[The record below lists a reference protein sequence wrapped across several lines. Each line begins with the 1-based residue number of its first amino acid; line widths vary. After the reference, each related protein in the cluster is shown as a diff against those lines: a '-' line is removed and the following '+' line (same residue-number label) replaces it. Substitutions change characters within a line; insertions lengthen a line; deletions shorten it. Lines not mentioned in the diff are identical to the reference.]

1 MRKLLFRDARRRP
14 PAPSLPQGFDVCVT
28 LRKGDKI
35 VRRNGRGEVE
45 IVRVTT
51 EVALLDASGAPRR
64 TA

>member
-1 MRKLLFRDARRRP
+1 MRKLLFRVMRRTRE
-14 PAPSLPQGFDVCVT
+14 ASLAQGFDVCVS

-35 VRRNGRGEVE
+35 VRRNGRGEIE

-51 EVALLDASGAPRR
+51 DVARLDATGAPGR